1 MTTDSTPQT
10 LEHALAALNREHLRA
25 EHYRS
30 QVHAMRDELETLR
43 GTASDESTSRLLAEE
58 ELDDTRDRLTLALD
72 AAGLGL
78 WEWSVNTGDVY
89 LSARWAEIMGDLA
102 AESHCQVKDLL
113 QRLHP
118 QNLPTLNTLLSE
130 TVNGKRQR
138 YDTQFRIRTYDNQWI
153 WMESHGMGT
162 DRDSRGTARRV
173 VGISADI
180 TQRKRMLDATEQA
193 RQDAEKAN
201 RSKTEFLASVSHEV
215 RTPLNGVMG
224 LIRLLTDSPL
234 ADEQRQWLTL
244 MDESAQ
250 TLLTLLND
258 ILDLSKIE
266 AGRMELDAAPFNIE
280 DEVGQACGPMVAQAS
295 VKELTIE
302 VGIDPHLPE
311 SVVGDPTKLR
321 QVLVNLLSNAV
332 KFTPRG
338 GRVGVTVSPAPNG
351 GIRFE
356 VSDTGIG
363 VSIEQQARI
372 FQAFT
377 QADASTTRKYG
388 GTGLGLA
395 ISSQLVTLMG
405 GQIQVVSEPGQGS
418 TFGFT
423 LPLQTRFTRAQDAAP
438 LSAPLELEHLASRT
452 QTFNGL
458 QVLVAED
465 HPVNELL
472 MRELLKKLG
481 CGTVVARNGL
491 EAIAAWKRGGI
502 DLIMM
507 DVQMP
512 ELNGLDAT
520 QEIRAQELGGFTPP
534 GATHTHTPIVA
545 VTANAMA
552 GDREKCMAAG
562 MDAYTSKP
570 VSPQA
575 LTEAMSQAIDI
586 STHWQPAL
594 QMPMLGHIEAG
605 RPLPA
610 NPPSRTAAS
619 NNLPPPIQID
629 KLRHRL
635 DGDNVALAR
644 LATVTRKQLAQ
655 HITALTAA
663 LTQQDQVLATTSA
676 HALKTALA
684 TITAERASALSN
696 GLEKAARKGEWALF
710 GRALPVLRTEVNRL
724 DKTLSELSD

>member
-1 MTTDSTPQT
+1 MTTDASPRT
-10 LEHALAALNREHLRA
+10 LEQALAALARERLRA

-30 QVHAMRDELETLR
+30 QVHAMRDELDMLR
-43 GTASDESTSRLLAEE
+43 GAASDASTSRLLAEE
-58 ELDDTRDRLTLALD
+58 ELDDTRDRLALALE
-72 AAGLGL
+72 AAQMGL
-78 WEWSVNTGDVY
+78 WEWSVDSGDVY

-102 AESHCQVKDLL
+102 VETHCQVNDLL

-118 QNLPTLNTLLSE
+118 DDLPVLNALLSE
-130 TVNGKRQR
+130 TASGKRQR
-138 YDTQFRIRTYDNQWI
+138 YDTQFRIRTYDDQWI

-162 DRDSRGTARRV
+162 DRESGGRARRV

-180 TQRKRMLDATEQA
+180 TERRRLLDTTEQA
-193 RQDAEKAN
+193 RQDAEAAN

-224 LIRLLTDSPL
+224 LIRLMTDSPL
-234 ADEQRQWLTL
+234 SDAQRQWLTL
-244 MDESAQ
+244 MDESAH
-250 TLLTLLND
+250 TLLGLLND

-266 AGRMELDAAPFNIE
+266 AGRMELDTTPFHVT
-280 DEVGQACGPMVAQAS
+280 DTVSQACGPLVSQAS

-302 VGIDPHLPE
+302 VDIDPRLPE
-311 SVVGDPTKLR
+311 SVIGDPSKLR

-338 GRVGVTVSPAPNG
+338 GRIGLNVTRAANG
-351 GIRFE
+351 GIGFE
-356 VSDTGIG
+356 VLDTGIG
-363 VSIEQQARI
+363 IPVAQQTRI
-372 FQAFT
+372 FEAFT

-395 ISSQLVTLMG
+395 IASRLVTLMG
-405 GQIQVVSEPGQGS
+405 GHIKLVSEPGRGS
-418 TFGFT
+418 SFGFI
-423 LPLQTRFTRAQDAAP
+423 LPLQADATHHSESGP
-438 LSAPLELEHLASRT
+438 LSAPMELEHLNSRA
-452 QTFNGL
+452 QAFNGT

-481 CGTVVARNGL
+481 CGTVVAHNGL

-520 QEIRAQELGGFTPP
+520 REIRALEHGGFTPP
-534 GATHTHTPIVA
+534 GAQHRHTPIVA

-552 GDREKCMAAG
+552 GDREKCIAAG

-575 LTEAMSQAIDI
+575 LTQAMSQAIGTSMRWQSDQPPSMLSSLESGRPRSI
-586 STHWQPAL
+586 DAPARQPA
-594 QMPMLGHIEAG
+594 
-605 RPLPA
+605 
-610 NPPSRTAAS
+610 
-619 NNLPPPIQID
+619 NNLRPPIQID

-635 DGDNVALAR
+635 DGDHVALAR
-644 LATVTRKQLAQ
+644 LATVTRRQLAQ
-655 HITALTAA
+655 HMTALSAA
-663 LTQQDQVLATTSA
+663 LTQQNQVMAATSA

-684 TITAERASALSN
+684 TITAERASALAN
-696 GLEKAARKGEWALF
+696 GLEKAARKSEWALF
-710 GRALPVLRTEVNRL
+710 GRALPVLQAEVDRL
-724 DKTLSELSD
+724 DKALSELGN